1 MKPFCETIVQIILPA
16 VRALIAKELMEKHK
30 LTQQEVATKIG
41 VSQAAIS
48 QYRRDVRGFKVK
60 FLQKDKEV
68 INYID
73 DLSSKIVSSNLSF
86 VELHEEFC
94 NLCKLIRKKK
104 IICEAHIGHTD
115 CSLCSQMN
123 C

>member
-16 VRALIAKELMEKHK
+16 VRALFAKELMEKHN
-30 LTQQEVATKIG
+30 LTQQEVAAKIS

-60 FLQKDKEV
+60 FLQKDKDV
-68 INYID
+68 INYISD
-73 DLSSKIVSSNLSF
+73 VSSKIVSNNLSF

-104 IICEAHIGHTD
+104 IICESHIGHTD
-115 CSLCSQMN
+115 CSFCSKMN